1 MLGFVPVGNTW
12 GSSVQCNMMRGN
24 VTAYGMLDYGYDE
37 AYSLSIIWKHA
48 SIALGGP
55 RAIILFFINPLQ
67 KNQNSINYCIQGV

>member
-37 AYSLSIIWKHA
+37 AYSLSNIWKHA
-48 SIALGGP
+48 SVALGGGGP
-55 RAIILFFINPLQ
+55 NRTRQQLALT
-67 KNQNSINYCIQGV
+67 K